1 MGKVLEK
8 KTLRRDEIKKTRK
21 VFMKTF
27 GCQMNVNDS
36 ERIKGILKNLGYEFT
51 NDWKEADLILLNTCT
66 VREKPDR
73 KVLAHIGEYKK
84 VKEFNPNAKIG
95 VCGCLAQRMGEELDR
110 RAGGVIDI
118 MFSSYN
124 IHHLPQLLEKA
135 EKGEKAIEILPE
147 PPKDEWEMFEYP
159 TIRENPY
166 WAYITI
172 MKGCDKDCTYCIV
185 PQTRGKERS
194 RPIRSILQEIK
205 DLVKDGV
212 KEIHL
217 LGQNVTA
224 WGKDFEN
231 PIPFSYLL
239 YKIAEIDGVERIRFT
254 TGYPTDLTDDV
265 IKAMG
270 EIPQIADA
278 LHLPFQSGS
287 NRILKLMHRYYTK
300 EEYLEKVY
308 KLKEVKPNIAMSADV
323 IVGFPGE
330 TEEDFLETL
339 DVLEKVRFE
348 QLFSF
353 KYSPRPGTPAAEY
366 PDQVPDDVK
375 TERMHR
381 LLEVQKRIMNEE
393 AKKYEGR
400 IVYPLFER
408 YSDGKLIGRSSENK
422 WVEVKTDRKDLLGK
436 IVPVKVNR
444 ASVYVLY
451 GDIVES

>member
-1 MGKVLEK
+1 
-8 KTLRRDEIKKTRK
+8 
-21 VFMKTF
+21 
-27 GCQMNVNDS
+27 MNVNDS

-51 NDWKEADLILLNTCT
+51 DDWKEADLILLNTCT
-66 VREKPDR
+66 VRERPDR

-84 VKEFNPNAKIG
+84 VKKWNPDAKIG
-95 VCGCLAQRMGEELDR
+95 VCGCLAQRMGEELDK

-124 IHHLPQLLEKA
+124 IHHLPELLKKA
-135 EKGEKAIEILPE
+135 ESGQKAIEILPE

-166 WAYITI
+166 WAFVTI
-172 MKGCDKDCTYCIV
+172 MKGCDKDCTYCVV
-185 PQTRGKERS
+185 PQTRGRERS
-194 RPIRSILQEIK
+194 RPIRSIINEVK
-205 DLVKDGV
+205 SLVKEGV

-224 WGKDFEN
+224 WGKDFET

-254 TGYPTDLTDDV
+254 TGYPSDLTDDV
-265 IKAMG
+265 IKAFE
-270 EIPQIADA
+270 EIPQLADA

-287 NRILKLMHRYYTK
+287 NRILRLMHRYYTK
-300 EEYLEKVY
+300 EEYLEKVQ
-308 KLKEVKPNIAMSADV
+308 KLRSVRPDIALSADV

-339 DVLEKVRFE
+339 DLVEKAKFE

-366 PDQVPDDVK
+366 PDQIPDEVK

-381 LLEVQKRIMNEE
+381 LLELQKKIMNEL
-393 AKKYEGR
+393 AKRYIGKV
-400 IVYPLFER
+400 VYPLFER
-408 YSDGKLIGRSSENK
+408 YSDGKLIGRNEHNK
-422 WVEVKTDRKDLLGK
+422 WVEVKTDRKELLGK
-436 IVPVKVNR
+436 IVPVKVKE

-451 GDIVES
+451 GELV

>member
-1 MGKVLEK
+1 MKQTLGVNLINANQRGK
-8 KTLRRDEIKKTRK
+8 K
-21 VFMKTF
+21 VFIKTF

-36 ERIKGILKNLGYEFT
+36 ERIKGILKTLGFEFT
-51 NDWKEADLILLNTCT
+51 DDWREADLILLNTCT

-73 KVLAHIGEYKK
+73 KVLAHIGEYRK
-84 VKEFNPNAKIG
+84 VKEINPDAKIG
-95 VCGCLAQRMGEELDR
+95 VCGCLAQRMGEELDK

-124 IHHLPQLLEKA
+124 IHHLPQLIQRA
-135 EKGEKAIEILPE
+135 QRGEKAIEILPE
-147 PPKDEWEMFEYP
+147 PPKDEWKMFEYP
-159 TIRENPY
+159 TVRENPY
-166 WAYITI
+166 WAFITV

-194 RPIRSILQEIK
+194 RPLDSILEEIK
-205 DLVKDGV
+205 QLVKDGV

-224 WGKDFEN
+224 WGKDFEK
-231 PIPFSYLL
+231 PLSFSYLL
-239 YKIAEIDGVERIRFT
+239 YRIAEIEGVERIRFT

-300 EEYLEKVY
+300 EEYLEKIE
-308 KLKEVKPNIAMSADV
+308 KLREVKPNIALSADV

-339 DVLEKVRFE
+339 DLIERVRFE

-366 PDQVPDDVK
+366 PEQIPDDVK

-393 AKKYEGR
+393 AQKYVGR

-408 YSDGKLIGRSSENK
+408 YEGGKLIGRSSENK
-422 WVEVKTDRKDLLGK
+422 WVEIETERKDLLGK
-436 IVPVKVNR
+436 IVPVKVEK
-444 ASVYVLY
+444 AGVYVLR
-451 GDIVES
+451 GRLMV

>member
-1 MGKVLEK
+1 MERVLNSPVSGVSDKEK
-8 KTLRRDEIKKTRK
+8 PKK
-21 VFMKTF
+21 VFIKTF

-51 NDWKEADLILLNTCT
+51 DDWKEADLILLNTCT
-66 VREKPDR
+66 VRERPDR

-84 VKEFNPNAKIG
+84 VKKWNPDAKIG
-95 VCGCLAQRMGEELDR
+95 VCGCLAQRMGEELDK

-124 IHHLPQLLEKA
+124 IHHLPELLKKA

-166 WAYITI
+166 WAFVTI

-185 PQTRGKERS
+185 PQTRGRERS
-194 RPIRSILQEIK
+194 RPVRSIINEVK
-205 DLVKDGV
+205 SLVKEGV

-224 WGKDFEN
+224 WGKDFET

-254 TGYPTDLTDDV
+254 TGYPSDLTDDV
-265 IKAMG
+265 IKAFE
-270 EIPQIADA
+270 EIPQLADA

-287 NRILKLMHRYYTK
+287 NRILRLMHRYYTK
-300 EEYLEKVY
+300 EEYLEKVE
-308 KLKEVKPNIAMSADV
+308 KLRSVRPDIALSADV

-339 DVLEKVRFE
+339 DLVEKAKFE

-366 PDQVPDDVK
+366 PDQIPDEVK

-381 LLEVQKRIMNEE
+381 LLELQKKIMNGL
-393 AKKYEGR
+393 AKRYIGKV
-400 IVYPLFER
+400 VYPLFER
-408 YSDGKLIGRSSENK
+408 HSDGKLIGRDEHNK

-436 IVPVKVNR
+436 IVPVKVKE

-451 GDIVES
+451 GELL

>member
-1 MGKVLEK
+1 MVEKVLEQK
-8 KTLRRDEIKKTRK
+8 KPKK
-21 VFMKTF
+21 VFIKTF

-36 ERIKGILKNLGYEFT
+36 ERIKGILKTLGYEFT
-51 NDWKEADLILLNTCT
+51 NNWKEADLILLNTCT

-84 VKEFNPNAKIG
+84 VKEINPDAKIG
-95 VCGCLAQRMGEELDR
+95 VCGCLAQRMGEELVER
-110 RAGGVIDI
+110 SHGAVDI

-124 IHHLPQLLEKA
+124 IHRLPILLEKA
-135 EKGEKAIEILPE
+135 QKEGKAIEILEE

-159 TIRENPY
+159 TIRTNPY
-166 WAYITI
+166 WAYVTI

-185 PQTRGKERS
+185 PKTRGRERS
-194 RPIRSILQEIK
+194 RPLRSILNEIK
-205 DLVKDGV
+205 QLVKDGV

-239 YKIAEIDGVERIRFT
+239 YKIAEIDGVEIIRFT

-270 EIPQIADA
+270 EIPQIANA

-300 EEYLEKVY
+300 EEYLEKIE
-308 KLKEVKPNIAMSADV
+308 KLKEVKPGIALSADV

-339 DVLEKVRFE
+339 DVIEKVRYQ

-366 PDQVPDDVK
+366 PDQVSDDVK
-375 TERMHR
+375 TERMQR

-393 AKKYEGR
+393 AKKYEGKT
-400 IVYPLFER
+400 VKVLFER

-422 WVEVKTDRKDLLGK
+422 WVEVKTTREDLLGK
-436 IVPVKVNR
+436 ILPVKVNK

-451 GDIVES
+451 GDLVEEKV

>member
-1 MGKVLEK
+1 MVKTQSVEGKKEK
-8 KTLRRDEIKKTRK
+8 NKKK
-21 VFMKTF
+21 VFIKTF

-36 ERIKGILKNLGYEFT
+36 ERIKGILLSLGYEFT

-66 VREKPDR
+66 VRERPDR

-84 VKEFNPNAKIG
+84 VKKWNKNAKIG
-95 VCGCLAQRMGEELDR
+95 VCGCLAQRMGEELVKR
-110 RAGGVIDI
+110 SGGAVDI

-124 IHHLPQLLEKA
+124 IHHLPQILQKA
-135 EKGEKAIEILPE
+135 EREGKAIEILPE
-147 PPKDEWEMFEYP
+147 PPPDEWDMFKYP
-159 TIRENPY
+159 TVRENPY
-166 WAYITI
+166 WAFITI

-185 PQTRGKERS
+185 PKTRGRERS
-194 RPIRSILQEIK
+194 RPLESILEEVK
-205 DLVKDGV
+205 SLVKDGV

-224 WGKDFEN
+224 WGKDFEK

-239 YKIAEIDGVERIRFT
+239 YKIAEIEGVERIRFT
-254 TGYPTDLTDDV
+254 TGYPSDLTDDV

-308 KLKEVKPNIAMSADV
+308 KLKEVKPDIAISADV

-366 PDQVPDDVK
+366 PNQVPDEVK

-381 LLEVQKRIMNEE
+381 LLELQKRIMNEE
-393 AKKYEGR
+393 AKRYIGK
-400 IVYPLFER
+400 VVHPLFER
-408 YSDGKLIGRSSENK
+408 YSDGKLIGRDEHNK
-422 WVEVKTDRKDLLGK
+422 WVEVVSDRKELLGK
-436 IVPVKVNR
+436 IVPVKVEES
-444 ASVYVLY
+444 SVYVLR
-451 GDIVES
+451 GKLSV